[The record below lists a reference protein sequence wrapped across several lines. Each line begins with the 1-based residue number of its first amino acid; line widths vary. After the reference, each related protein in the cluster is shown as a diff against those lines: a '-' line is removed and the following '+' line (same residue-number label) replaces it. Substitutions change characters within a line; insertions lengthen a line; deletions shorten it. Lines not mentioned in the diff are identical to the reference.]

1 MKKFQVTRK
10 DLGYQVQL
18 QAVDEEHARDI
29 IAAVHGESEDDF
41 NYSWASKCL
50 YEEISNSM

>member
-41 NYSWASKCL
+41 N
-50 YEEISNSM
+50 